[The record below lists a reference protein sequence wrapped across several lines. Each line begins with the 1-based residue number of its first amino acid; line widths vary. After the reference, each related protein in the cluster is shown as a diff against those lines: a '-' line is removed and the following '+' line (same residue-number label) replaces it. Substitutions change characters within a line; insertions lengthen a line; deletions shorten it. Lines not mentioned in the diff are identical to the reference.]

1 MILNI
6 DYPPANATVTQLRT
20 WCVSLLEELSVVF
33 SKLNDKNILSDNEK
47 LVNWK

>member
-6 DYPPANATVTQLRT
+6 DYPPENATVAELRS
-20 WCVSLLEELSVVF
+20 WCVSLVEELALAF
-33 SKLNDKNILSDNEK
+33 SKLNDKNILSDSEK